1 MRATTI
7 AAVFLALVLGFG
19 TTAPANAQ
27 GQFAPAIT
35 VNDRVITRY
44 ELAQRIRLLEVFRTP
59 GDLNQVARD
68 ALIEDRL
75 KEQELERVGLSL
87 SDAAL
92 TSAMEEFAG
101 RANMNLDQFTR
112 MLAQNGVDRVTLED
126 FVRVGVSWRDYVR
139 SRFNRQVTVT
149 EADVDRAIAR
159 QGSSATEIEV
169 LLSEIIIAAPPER
182 AAAAANAAAQ
192 ISRMRS
198 FSEFEDA
205 ARQVS
210 ALPSRA
216 DGGRLGWLP
225 ISNYPPQLQ
234 SLLLGLRPGEVTEP
248 IDIENGIA
256 LFQMRGVRESA
267 RRTQAPASIAYATY
281 DIPGGQTPAARA
293 LAADIADRLD
303 TCDDL
308 YGIARN
314 QPPEVLDRVDLPPQ
328 DIPSDIALE
337 LARLD
342 PGEISTN
349 LTRDNGQTLVLLM
362 LCGRTQVGQQGLD
375 RDAVR
380 NQIRSQRLAGLANAL
395 VADLQ
400 ASAVISTR

>member
-159 QGSSATEIEV
+159 QGSSANEIEV

-328 DIPSDIALE
+328 DIPGDIALE